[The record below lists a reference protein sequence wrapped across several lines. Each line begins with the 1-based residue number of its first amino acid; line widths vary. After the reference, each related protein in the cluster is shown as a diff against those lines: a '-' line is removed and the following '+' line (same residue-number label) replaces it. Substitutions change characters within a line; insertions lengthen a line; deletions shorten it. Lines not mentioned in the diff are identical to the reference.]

1 MEQDVPDAFEE
12 DSEEEREDYTIRKSD
27 HLIVAATTDNDFSN
41 LEIYVFDETTSNLY
55 VHHEIMLSSYP
66 LAIEWLS
73 ADLTGKASGNFAI
86 VGTFLPEIQIW
97 NLDIMDAVEPAA
109 VLGGEPG
116 GSSSNVSS
124 LSKKKSKSKGSDSH
138 TDAVMALALHP
149 VDKRVLA
156 SGSADTSVKLWDISK
171 QKCTVH
177 CAKHT
182 DKVQVVRWSAETGSL
197 LLSAGYD
204 RTACLFDSRK
214 GPNADAASAHI
225 RAEVE
230 SATWQGDAMVLLS
243 YESGVVEGYDV
254 RKFSKPLFVEE
265 NAHDKAVTGLAI
277 SPAYPE
283 LLTTC
288 SLDQTVAVW
297 RLSAAGLSLVQ
308 RKEMQAGEL
317 FGVRF
322 CQDAGNLLACGGSTG
337 ALAVWDIEES
347 AAVVKAFGMK
357 VSVA

>member
-1 MEQDVPDAFEE
+1 MPDAFEE

-41 LEIYVFDETTSNLY
+41 LEIYVFDEATSNLY

-73 ADLTGKASGNFAI
+73 ADLTGKSPGNFAV

-97 NLDIMDAVEPAA
+97 NLDVMDAVEPAA
-109 VLGGEPG
+109 VLGGDGP
-116 GSSSNVSS
+116 SSALSS
-124 LSKKKSKSKGSDSH
+124 LSKKKKSKGGDAH

-156 SGSADTSVKLWDISK
+156 SGSADTSVKLWDMSK

-177 CAKHT
+177 CQKHT
-182 DKVQVVRWSAETGSL
+182 DKVQVVRWSADTGSL

-225 RAEVE
+225 RGDVE
-230 SATWQGDAMVLLS
+230 AAAWQGDARVLLS
-243 YESGVVEGYDV
+243 YESGAIECYDV
-254 RKFSKPLFVEE
+254 RKFS
-265 NAHDKAVTGLAI
+265 
-277 SPAYPE
+277 
-283 LLTTC
+283 
-288 SLDQTVAVW
+288 
-297 RLSAAGLSLVQ
+297 
-308 RKEMQAGEL
+308 
-317 FGVRF
+317 
-322 CQDAGNLLACGGSTG
+322 
-337 ALAVWDIEES
+337 
-347 AAVVKAFGMK
+347 
-357 VSVA
+357 